1 MRVADSG
8 EEVYVAAQHLYQKNS
23 DTPVSPA
30 VQGLRI
36 FYLVFTQNYDYTAT
50 LLHNTHNTH
59 INTLIKNDTV
69 EKSSF
74 LYKGG
79 FQ

>member
-1 MRVADSG
+1 MADSG
-8 EEVYVAAQHLYQKNS
+8 EKVYVAAQHLY
-23 DTPVSPA
+23 PVSPA
-30 VQGLRI
+30 VQVLRI
-36 FYLVFTQNYDYTAT
+36 LYLVFTQNYDYTAT

-79 FQ
+79 FK